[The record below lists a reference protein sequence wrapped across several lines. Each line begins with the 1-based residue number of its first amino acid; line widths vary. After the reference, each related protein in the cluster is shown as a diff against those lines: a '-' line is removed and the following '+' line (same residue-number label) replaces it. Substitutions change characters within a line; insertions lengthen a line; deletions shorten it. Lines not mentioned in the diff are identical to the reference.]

1 MFMKIFTVLTI
12 SFNNIFTI
20 PQNINNDK
28 TTVNSLI
35 RNKRQ
40 NNKVYDFE
48 IRNLEKI
55 RFLTERQDHDLL
67 KVEIRTEDN
76 INANIDKQLPN
87 LKNVKIFSLEFNA
100 ELVNNRIKQKDF
112 QKITNTYG
120 TKIDTS
126 GLNFYTWMISVPNK
140 TIRIKTQGTEL
151 LTFEHGSTNN
161 YRLNNTNDFNI
172 EIEKDSTNIDLPITT
187 TKFDG
192 NHKYNDVID
201 NLDYLMIH
209 RGDFDKFNYSYL
221 YWTPVF
227 NFIDTLEK
235 GYYKEFTIK
244 NHGFK
249 DESYFYHKTSTI
261 LPNSEIIDPTNA
273 TKIEVIKKIKKR
285 LNRLLALLIY

>member
-1 MFMKIFTVLTI
+1 MKILNIITLSALTI
-12 SFNNIFTI
+12 LPVIGCSKKASESVE
-20 PQNINNDK
+20 QK
-28 TTVNSLI
+28 
-35 RNKRQ
+35 NKD
-40 NNKVYDFE
+40 NENKVYDFE

-161 YRLNNTNDFNI
+161 YRLNNTNNFGI
-172 EIEKDSTNIDLPITT
+172 EIENP
-187 TKFDG
+187 
-192 NHKYNDVID
+192 
-201 NLDYLMIH
+201 
-209 RGDFDKFNYSYL
+209 
-221 YWTPVF
+221 
-227 NFIDTLEK
+227 
-235 GYYKEFTIK
+235 
-244 NHGFK
+244 
-249 DESYFYHKTSTI
+249 
-261 LPNSEIIDPTNA
+261 
-273 TKIEVIKKIKKR
+273 
-285 LNRLLALLIY
+285 